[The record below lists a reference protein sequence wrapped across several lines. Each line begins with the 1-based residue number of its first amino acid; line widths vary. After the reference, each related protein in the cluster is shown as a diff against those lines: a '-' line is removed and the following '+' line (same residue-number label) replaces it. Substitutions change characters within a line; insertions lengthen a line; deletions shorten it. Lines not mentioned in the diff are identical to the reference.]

1 MKRGRRNHARLPV
14 TLVSKRKRFYTSYTQ
29 SIKLSAS
36 DCFNSIIIR
45 IWYIT
50 KLVIP
55 VERRL
60 MSMQAGSIDL
70 VAGLKTSAEVN
81 IERNIL
87 RSEQEKIQHVMRRP
101 TSYKL

>member
-1 MKRGRRNHARLPV
+1 
-14 TLVSKRKRFYTSYTQ
+14 
-29 SIKLSAS
+29 
-36 DCFNSIIIR
+36 
-45 IWYIT
+45 
-50 KLVIP
+50 
-55 VERRL
+55 